1 VREIMQKYKVEF
13 ITEDVV
19 GLQLVID
26 QIIRQT
32 AESVTISV
40 VKNGEEP
47 MTIEELVATLPG
59 KPKPAQ
65 ASKSQIE
72 KRRARVLKLYNQD
85 YEYVAIAKRLKLK
98 PTTVYNDIT
107 ALRKLGEIR

>member
-1 VREIMQKYKVEF
+1 MNKYKVEF
-13 ITEDVV
+13 ITEDTA
-19 GLQLVID
+19 GLQLIVD
-26 QIIRQT
+26 QILSQT
-32 AESVTISV
+32 AESVTITV
-40 VKNGEEP
+40 IKNGSEP
-47 MTIEELVATLPG
+47 MTIDELVATLPG
-59 KPKPAQ
+59 KPRAAQ